1 MGKGRARRDR
11 ARSDGAITRDA
22 RDAASRDEIAT
33 LERQLRAL
41 NLERRAVEAD
51 GNCFFRA
58 LADQRYGDE
67 SRHAEVRRRVVAR
80 VEARREAFAPFVEDD
95 ETFDE
100 YVERMARDG
109 EWAGHLELS
118 LIHI

>member
-11 ARSDGAITRDA
+11 ARRDGAITRDA

-51 GNCFFRA
+51 GNCSFRA
-58 LADQRYGDE
+58 LADQR
-67 SRHAEVRRRVVAR
+67 
-80 VEARREAFAPFVEDD
+80 
-95 ETFDE
+95 
-100 YVERMARDG
+100 
-109 EWAGHLELS
+109 
-118 LIHI
+118 